1 MKKLYMCLLI
11 LLLVV
16 MLGVGVYSFCDGDDL
31 RSEQE
36 NRNLAALPEFTWSG
50 LWDGSYLREMESY
63 YSDQFPGREG
73 ILGANRMLNGFYYY
87 SGDGEDSLLVLDYV
101 SNAEH
106 GGEALQLPQTETEPE
121 PFVPDEFPPVVVKPE
136 EESPVEQ
143 PEETPEPPVEQPEEE
158 EPVEMTA
165 VGTIIIRGD
174 RAMEIPTATNEV
186 IERYAAAVNSI
197 HGALGDGVRTISL
210 LTPNAGQFYSPEDLH
225 TGLHDQKAMI
235 DHCYDHMEEAVVTVD
250 AYSALDAHQS
260 EYIYF
265 RTDHHWTALGAYYAY
280 TALCQELGWEPV
292 ALEEFE
298 TGVYENFVGSLY
310 KWTAEYPQSEALRN
324 NPDTL
329 TYYLPVVETHA
340 KYYADATLAE
350 GYPVSVVYR
359 GLREEDANK
368 YLCFL
373 GGDHPACTVETAVE
387 DGPVCLVL
395 KESYGNALIPFLTS
409 HYSKILV
416 IDPRE
421 YNQEGKPDLDLV
433 EFAKTHAVDDL
444 IIVNYP
450 FMINNAAYIKWMEC
464 LIEAS

>member
-1 MKKLYMCLLI
+1 MKRIYMWLLI
-11 LLLVV
+11 LL
-16 MLGVGVYSFCDGDDL
+16 MAGSLGVGIYSLTDQDQL
-31 RSEQE
+31 HSQQE
-36 NRNLAALPEFTWSG
+36 NRRLATFPEFSWSA
-50 LWDGSYLREMESY
+50 LWDGSFARELESY
-63 YSDQFPGREG
+63 YSDQFPGREK
-73 ILGANRMLNGFYYY
+73 LLDANRALNRFYYY

-106 GGEALQLPQTETEPE
+106 GGEALQLPEQEE
-121 PFVPDEFPPVVVKPE
+121 PVVEVPTVITHPENELPE
-136 EESPVEQ
+136 E
-143 PEETPEPPVEQPEEE
+143 EQPEEE
-158 EPVEMTA
+158 QPEVPEEEPEEMTA

-174 RAMEIPTATNEV
+174 RAMEVPTATNEV
-186 IERYAAAVNSI
+186 IERYARAVNGLHS
-197 HGALGDGVRTISL
+197 ALGDQVRTISL

-235 DHCYDHMEEAVVTVD
+235 DLCYGTMEDAVVRVD
-250 AYSALDAHQS
+250 AYSQLEAHQS

-280 TALCQELGWEPV
+280 TALCDSLGWEAVP
-292 ALEEFE
+292 LEQFE
-298 TGVYENFVGSLY
+298 TGTYENFVGSLY

-329 TYYLPVVETHA
+329 TYYLPQVETHA
-340 KYYADATLAE
+340 KYYADATLTE

-359 GLREEDANK
+359 GLKEEDGNK

-373 GGDHPACTVETAVE
+373 GGDHPACTVETAVA

-421 YNQEGKPDLDLV
+421 FNQEGKPELDLK
-433 EFAKTHAVDDL
+433 EFAELHGVDDL

-450 FMINNAAYIKWMEC
+450 FMINNAAYINWLER
-464 LIEAS
+464 LVQ